1 MASFPGKA
9 WKSTK
14 KFFKVLGPGLITGAS
29 DDDPSGIATYSQVGA
44 RLGYGM
50 LWSMLFSY
58 PLMAAIQ
65 EVCGRIGRVTGKGI
79 AGCMRASYPR
89 WLMVVVVILVV
100 AANTF
105 NIGADLAAMGAALKL
120 IVGGSSLLYSLLFAA
135 ASTVLIVWVPYTKY
149 VFYLKWLAPVLFA
162 YVLTAFVVDV
172 PWGEALRSTIIPT
185 ISFRADALASLTAVL
200 GTTISPYL
208 FFWQSSQEA
217 EEVRTRPDEQALK
230 RAPGQAPKQL
240 RRIRVD
246 TYVGMAFSN
255 LVAYFIIMATAA
267 TLHAAGSHN
276 IDSAAQAAEALLPI
290 AGSFAFL
297 LFSLGIIGTGLL
309 SLPVLA
315 GSAAYAVSEAMHWPI
330 GLQRK
335 PLQARAFYAVLAAAM
350 MIGLAMDFFSFNPIT
365 ALFLSAI
372 INGLVAAP
380 LMAILMHMGSNPKVM
395 GRFILPRSLRVV
407 GWLATAVMVGIA
419 VALVVS
425 LI

>member
-9 WKSTK
+9 WDSTK
-14 KFFKVLGPGLITGAS
+14 RFFKVLGPGLITGAS

-58 PLMAAIQ
+58 PLMVAIQ
-65 EVCGRIGRVTGKGI
+65 EICGRIGRVTGKGI
-79 AGCMRASYPR
+79 AGCLRASYPR
-89 WLMVVVVILVV
+89 WLMVAVVMLVV

-120 IVGGSSLLYSLLFAA
+120 IIGGSSLLYSLFFAV
-135 ASTVLIVWVPYTKY
+135 ASTVLIVWVPYTRY
-149 VFYLKWLAPVLFA
+149 VSYLKWLALVLFA

-185 ISFRADALASLTAVL
+185 ISLNMDALTSLTAVL

-217 EEVRTRPDEQALK
+217 EEVRTRPDEQAL
-230 RAPGQAPKQL
+230 RHSPRQAPVQL
-240 RRIRVD
+240 HRIKVD

-255 LVAYFIIMATAA
+255 LVAYFIIMATAT
-267 TLHAAGSHN
+267 TLHASGSTN
-276 IDSAAQAAEALLPI
+276 IDSAAQAAEALRPI

-335 PLQARAFYAVLAAAM
+335 PLQARAFYTVLAAAM
-350 MIGLAMDFFSFNPIT
+350 IIGLAMDFFSFNPLT

-380 LMAILMHMGSNPKVM
+380 LMAILMHMASNRKVM
-395 GRFILPRSLRVV
+395 GRFTLSPTMRIM
-407 GWLATAVMVGIA
+407 GWLATAVMSVIA
-419 VALVVS
+419 IALIVS